1 MNSYWIEQQAR
12 QHIDELRAD
21 AHGNHLADTEA
32 GTPTPVG
39 RAAAFR
45 RAATGRVHVWL
56 KAISWRSRR
65 EAARVR

>member
-12 QHIDELRAD
+12 QHIDELSAEARGNQLAHMD
-21 AHGNHLADTEA
+21 ASTQL
-32 GTPTPVG
+32 PVR

-45 RAATGRVHVWL
+45 RAAARRAHAWL
-56 KAISWRSRR
+56 DTISWRRRR

>member
-12 QHIDELRAD
+12 QHIDELAAEAFGD
-21 AHGNHLADTEA
+21 QLAHAEA
-32 GTPTPVG
+32 TAQGQAG

-45 RAATGRVHVWL
+45 RVVTRLAHARLDT
-56 KAISWRSRR
+56 ISWRRRR